1 MIPYLLVVR
10 QKEACIV
17 ERLGRFDGV
26 RHAGLHLLWAP
37 FYGVVGRLSLKVQE
51 LQVNV
56 ETKTKD
62 DVFVH
67 LLIAV
72 QYFVI
77 PERVKEAFYELAN
90 PIQQIESYVFD
101 EVRSTV
107 PRMPLDQVFE
117 NKDEIANG
125 VKSNLEEVMTQYGY
139 GIVRTLVNDINPDAK
154 VKAAMNEINAAQ
166 RMRKAA
172 EERGEAERILKVK
185 QAQGEAQSSVLHGE
199 GIAGQ
204 RKAIIEG
211 LRESVEDFQHGV
223 PGATTNDVMQLI
235 LLTQYFDMMK
245 EVGGSSRSN
254 TIMVP
259 HTPGGLN
266 NLMEQIRESMLLAN
280 TASNPPPAQAPA
292 RVKNQQ
298 PAPPPPAPTPQVE
311 GGRRTQV
318 SHGHETRTPAFV
330 LPDHPEG

>member
-1 MIPYLLVVR
+1 MCFVIIR
-10 QKEACIV
+10 QKDAGIV
-17 ERLGRFDGV
+17 ERFGRFERV
-26 RHAGLHLLWAP
+26 LHAGFHWLVPVLHS
-37 FYGVVGRLSLKVQE
+37 VVGRISLRVQE

-72 QYFVI
+72 QYYVI
-77 PERVKEAFYELAN
+77 PDRVKEAFYELAD

-125 VKSNLEEVMTQYGY
+125 VKANLEEVMTQYGY
-139 GIVRTLVNDINPDAK
+139 GIVRALVNDINPDPK

-204 RKAIIEG
+204 RKAIVEG

-235 LLTQYFDMMK
+235 LLTQYFDMLK
-245 EVGGSSRSN
+245 EVGGSSRTN

-266 NLMEQIRESMLLAN
+266 NLMEQIRESLILAN
-280 TASNPPPAQAPA
+280 SIQNVENTPAAA
-292 RVKNQQ
+292 RPRKEERRIE
-298 PAPPPPAPTPQVE
+298 PPAPDPSLRAKPSDPVQVE
-311 GGRRTQV
+311 RI
-318 SHGHETRTPAFV
+318 SIES
-330 LPDHPEG
+330 